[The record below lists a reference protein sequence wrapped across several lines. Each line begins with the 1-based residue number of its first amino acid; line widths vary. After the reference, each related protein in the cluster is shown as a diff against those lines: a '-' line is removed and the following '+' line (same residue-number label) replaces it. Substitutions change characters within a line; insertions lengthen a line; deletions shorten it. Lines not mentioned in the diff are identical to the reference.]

1 MDSTHYTEIHLIH
14 QATQNHTVVQLGGLY
29 EHGQADW
36 VLDQTGVDYS
46 RFRFV
51 GAGDGVRME
60 YLEGDGSVMVDGSP
74 MQSSVAVYNG
84 SVVRI
89 DNEEFRLELR
99 QQRYEAAMPSI
110 DAGWMT
116 ITGSVR
122 EHNEDAVGI
131 YQDSPYHLFIVCDGV
146 GGAEAGEIISEFAVK
161 YLLYEFERYRA
172 PNTDWASVFRT
183 AVKAI
188 NDEARRYAQ
197 FLSEQSGK
205 RVQAGCTL
213 TAIALNGWDA
223 QIVHVGD
230 SRMYLQH
237 DGVTEQIS
245 IDHSTFPSETGPVP
259 TMDAGQTMM
268 TKRNVLI
275 KGIGKSDQIEPDL
288 KQMRLSPGDKLLLCS
303 DGMSDRVNTPEI
315 NGLIDGMSP
324 QKLAAHLAKTADERR
339 SGDNVSVVVVRVN
352 APGQAETTGQAM
364 PQQRAF
370 VGPQQRP
377 RLSTV
382 SDVATDFATNHGGSR
397 LPLHIIIP
405 VVIVILILIIIVAL
419 ILMRGGA

>member
-14 QATQNHTVVQLGGLY
+14 QGTQNHTVVQLGGLY

-51 GAGDGVRME
+51 GDGNGVRME
-60 YLEGDGSVMVDGSP
+60 YLEGDGVVLVDGAP
-74 MQSSVAVYNG
+74 MQSSIVVRNG

-89 DNEEFRLELR
+89 DDEEFRLELR
-99 QQRYEAAMPSI
+99 QQRYEAATPNI

-122 EHNEDAVGI
+122 EHNEDAIGI
-131 YQDSPYHLFIVCDGV
+131 YQDAPYHLFVVCDGV

-161 YLLYEFERYRA
+161 YMLHEFEKYRA
-172 PNTDWASVFRT
+172 PNTDWASVFRS

-223 QIVHVGD
+223 HIVHVGD
-230 SRMYLQH
+230 SRLYLQH
-237 DGVTEQIS
+237 EGVTEQITT
-245 IDHSTFPSETGPVP
+245 DHSTFPSESTGPVP
-259 TMDAGQTMM
+259 MNAGQTMM

-275 KGIGKSDQIEPDL
+275 KGIGKTDQIEPDL
-288 KQMRLSPGDKLLLCS
+288 KHLRLTPGDKLLLCT
-303 DGMSDRVNTPEI
+303 DGMSDRVNTAEI
-315 NGLIDGMSP
+315 NGLIDGMAP
-324 QKLAAHLAKTADERR
+324 QLLAAHLAKTADERR
-339 SGDNVSVVVVRVN
+339 SADNVSVIVVRVN
-352 APGQAETTGQAM
+352 APGQAASNGQPM
-364 PQQRAF
+364 PQQRAY

-382 SDVATDFATNHGGSR
+382 TDVDTDFVTNHGTG
-397 LPLHIIIP
+397 LPFHIIIP
-405 VVIVILILIIIVAL
+405 VAIVILIVVIVAL
-419 ILMRGGA
+419 LLMRGGG

>member
-1 MDSTHYTEIHLIH
+1 MNSTHYTEIHLIH
-14 QATQNHTVVQLGGLY
+14 QTTQNHTVVQLGGLY
-29 EHGQADW
+29 EHGQAEW

-60 YLEGDGSVMVDGSP
+60 YLEGDGTVVVDGTVI
-74 MQSSVAVYNG
+74 QSSVTVYHG

-99 QQRYEAAMPSI
+99 QQRYEAALPSI

-122 EHNEDAVGI
+122 EHNEDAIGI
-131 YQDSPYHLFIVCDGV
+131 YQEPPYHLFVVCDGV

-161 YLLYEFERYRA
+161 YLLHEFEKYRT

-188 NDEARRYAQ
+188 NDEARRYAR

-205 RVQAGCTL
+205 SVQAGCTL
-213 TAIALNGWDA
+213 TAVALNGWDA
-223 QIVHVGD
+223 HIVHVGD
-230 SRMYLQH
+230 SRLYLQH
-237 DGVTEQIS
+237 DGTTEQIS
-245 IDHSTFPSETGPVP
+245 TDHSTFPSDTGPVP
-259 TMDAGQTMM
+259 TSFDGGQTMM

-288 KQMRLSPGDKLLLCS
+288 KQIRLSPGDKLLLCS
-303 DGMSDRVNTPEI
+303 DGMSDRVSAPEI
-315 NGLIDGMSP
+315 NGLMDGMTP

-339 SGDNVSVVVVRVN
+339 SGDNVSVIVVRIN
-352 APGQAETTGQAM
+352 APGQPASSGQVM

-382 SDVATDFATNHGGSR
+382 TDIATDFATNHGAPH
-397 LPLHIIIP
+397 LPLHLIIP
-405 VVIVILILIIIVAL
+405 AVIVVLLVIIVAL
-419 ILMRGGA
+419 ILIRGGG